1 MSDISID
8 EYKKRK
14 KTLEEMLQQQLQESI
29 SKFESDVGVNIQN
42 IHLTFSDISCLGHEP
57 KSLLTNVKVLTD
69 ISD

>member
-1 MSDISID
+1 MTNISLN
-8 EYKKRK
+8 EFKKHK
-14 KTLEEMLQQQLQESI
+14 QEFEELLQQQLQELI

-42 IHLTFSDISCLGHEP
+42 IHLTFSDISCLGQVP

>member
-14 KTLEEMLQQQLQESI
+14 KAFEEMLQQQLQELI

-42 IHLTFSDISCLGHEP
+42 IHLTFSDISCLGQVP